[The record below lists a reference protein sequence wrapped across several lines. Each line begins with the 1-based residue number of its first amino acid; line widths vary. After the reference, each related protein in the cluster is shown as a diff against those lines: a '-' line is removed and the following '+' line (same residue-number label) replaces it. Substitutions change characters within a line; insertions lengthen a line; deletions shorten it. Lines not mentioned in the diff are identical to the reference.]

1 MRSLHASKVVSV
13 PHAIARISS
22 WGSAGWA
29 RRALSPTLMT
39 SSIQPSGDGD
49 FLGYGVLLVP
59 PFSTWSAG
67 YAQCK
72 LCSSLEIYS
81 AVLGYGVDVPVVMQ

>member
-1 MRSLHASKVVSV
+1 MRSLRASKVVSV
-13 PHAIARISS
+13 PHAIAGISS
-22 WGSAGWA
+22 WGSDGWA
-29 RRALSPTLMT
+29 RRARSPTLM
-39 SSIQPSGDGD
+39 GDGD
-49 FLGYGVLLVP
+49 FLGCGVFLVP
-59 PFSTWSAG
+59 PFSTWSAE